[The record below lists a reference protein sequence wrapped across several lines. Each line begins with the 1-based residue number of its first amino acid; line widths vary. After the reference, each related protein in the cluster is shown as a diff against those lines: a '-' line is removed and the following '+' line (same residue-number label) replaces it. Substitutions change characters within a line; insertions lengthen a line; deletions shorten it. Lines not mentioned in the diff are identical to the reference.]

1 MARHKAVSKAR
12 WLLSQKH
19 ISDYWQEENVLGNE
33 QARQER
39 YYLPILQRLCPAIEE
54 HTRILELCSG
64 PVCTARLITGGGK
77 TYLDP
82 MFDTYRRMY
91 PGKLPKGKFLAIA
104 AEKIPEPNHSFDII
118 SCINGLDHVLNPEL
132 VLNEI
137 ERLLKPSGTL
147 LIGMTVFPEPMTRL
161 RYFFERFFS
170 PLRDEAHPYS
180 YSLPALTRTLSR
192 HFDIVEEIKL
202 DESSHADSRLM
213 SNEYAFICRPKA
225 EKERNLSANKSGN
238 DTA

>member
-12 WLLSQKH
+12 WLISQKH
-19 ISDYWQEENVLGNE
+19 ISEYWQEENVLANE
-33 QARQER
+33 QIRQEQS
-39 YYLPILQRLCPAIEE
+39 YLPILQRLCPVIEE

-64 PVCTARLITGGGK
+64 PVCTARLLEGGEK

-82 MFDTYRRMY
+82 MFDKYRRMY
-91 PGKLPKGKFLAIA
+91 PGKLPKGTLLAIA
-104 AEKIPEPNHSFDII
+104 AEKIPETDHSFDII

-147 LIGMTVFPEPMTRL
+147 LIGMTVFPEPIARL
-161 RYFFERFFS
+161 RYFCERFFS

-180 YSLPALTRTLSR
+180 YSLQALTRTLSR
-192 HFDIVEEIKL
+192 HFDIAEEIKL
-202 DESSHADSRLM
+202 DESSHADSRHM
-213 SNEYAFICRPKA
+213 NSEYAFICRPKA
-225 EKERNLSANKSGN
+225 AKEKTLSTNKSGN
-238 DTA
+238 DKA